1 MLGRSVR
8 SAMNYPNPYTPPDK
22 TAKSFQSASLSTT
35 IAARL
40 LGMSAIALS
49 LVFAC
54 YGFVV
59 GYEIM
64 NRGANILPP
73 AWPDLNILGLF
84 AAVGFVIAIVGSRQF
99 SRGRNTLL
107 RVVSVFLLF
116 AVLTVIAVSFDRL
129 YQLGAKQTKQDAKQ
143 R

>member
-1 MLGRSVR
+1 
-8 SAMNYPNPYTPPDK
+8 MNYQNPYAPPDN
-22 TAKSFQSASLSTT
+22 TAKSYQSASLSTT

-40 LGMSAIALS
+40 LGLSAIVLG

-59 GYEIM
+59 GFEIM
-64 NRGANILPP
+64 NRGVNILPP
-73 AWPDLNILGLF
+73 AWPHLNIVGFF

-107 RVVSVFLLF
+107 RAVSVFLLF
-116 AVLTVIAVSFDRL
+116 VVLAVIAVSFDRL
-129 YQLGAKQTKQDAKQ
+129 YLLGAKQMKQDTNQ